1 MNEGGD
7 VSIFATG
14 HMVYHALQAAYI
26 LYQKGI
32 SAEVINIHT
41 IKPLDEERIIK
52 SIRKTR
58 CAVTAEEHLFNGGLG
73 DSIAQVI
80 VRNFPCPQEYVAVD
94 DKFGESGTPSE
105 LLKTYHLTEEDIVN
119 AALKAIARK
128 A

>member
-1 MNEGGD
+1 MR
-7 VSIFATG
+7 
-14 HMVYHALQAAYI
+14 I
-26 LYQKGI
+26 LKHI
-32 SAEVINIHT
+32 INWTVWTFLGLYAVVMIAVHT
-41 IKPLDEERIIK
+41 PFVQ
-52 SIRKTR
+52 RK
-58 CAVTAEEHLFNGGLG
+58 LG